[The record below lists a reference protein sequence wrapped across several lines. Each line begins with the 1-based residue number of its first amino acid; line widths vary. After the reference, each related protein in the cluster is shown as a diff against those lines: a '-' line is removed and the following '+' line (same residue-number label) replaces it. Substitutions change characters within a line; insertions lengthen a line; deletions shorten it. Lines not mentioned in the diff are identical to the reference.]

1 MLLIILALD
10 EFKRASKP
18 IRSPHYAEDLGEA
31 ANSQL
36 VLRGDVILCRW
47 ICLFEIS
54 MLCKKLL
61 VLVL

>member
-31 ANSQL
+31 TNSQL

-54 MLCKKLL
+54 ML
-61 VLVL
+61 